1 MQPTSPHPLH
11 DERSLQTFGR
21 HMRLA
26 HRLGLQPHR
35 RPPGFRESPE
45 LVRLDVVPGH
55 TPSLEPPVRIYMGTE
70 PAQHRAERVL
80 IWSIMAVRD
89 PSRVYEIYLMSDLAG
104 FDRRHWKTGFTGYRY
119 AIPFL
124 AGGDGRAIYNDV
136 DQIYLADPA
145 ELFDLDMK
153 GAGMMSITERDTSV
167 MLIDCAKMSRVWS
180 LDEARTMRRH
190 KTFRVKTV
198 SAGLWARLGG
208 EWNARDPEFDPG
220 RSKLL
225 HYTILHTQPWRP
237 FPRQLKY
244 EPNPLGNL
252 WFDLER
258 DADAS
263 GFTIFTRER
272 PSRRFREAA
281 AERLA
286 ASAAA
291 EQRPGLP
298 ARERT
303 SVGKLVAETGSRTI
317 ALWDLAP
324 GGDLLLRPLGAE
336 AGQGAGADGRCD
348 GIIVPETIGRIPK
361 ADIPWVLDEIF
372 RTAAKFVHVEVRRVG
387 GLFGG
392 ARGDAALA
400 ETSDAYWWRT
410 QMEGAARRR
419 PGVRWALQIGRTV
432 VSG

>member
-1 MQPTSPHPLH
+1 MQPTSSHPIH
-11 DERSLQTFGR
+11 DERSLRTFGR

-26 HRLGLQPHR
+26 HRLGLQLHH

-45 LVRLDVVPGH
+45 LVRLDVLPGR
-55 TPSLEPPVRIYMGTE
+55 TPSDKPPVRIFMGTE

-167 MLIDCAKMSRVWS
+167 MLIDCAKMAGVWS
-180 LDEARTMRRH
+180 LEEARTMRRH
-190 KTFRVKTV
+190 KVFRVKTA
-198 SAGLWARLGG
+198 SAGVWGRLGG

-237 FPRQLKY
+237 FPKQLKY

-252 WFDLER
+252 WFDLEC
-258 DADAS
+258 DADAN
-263 GFTIFTRER
+263 GFTIFTRAR
-272 PSRRFREAA
+272 PSKRFGEIA
-281 AERLA
+281 AETRPPATAEHRPRLSA
-286 ASAAA
+286 RDRASV
-291 EQRPGLP
+291 E
-298 ARERT
+298 
-303 SVGKLVAETGSRTI
+303 KLAAETGSRTI
-317 ALWDLAP
+317 ALWDLAR
-324 GGDLLLRPLGAE
+324 GGDFLLHQLVEGGKE
-336 AGQGAGADGRCD
+336 GAGAERRCD
-348 GIIVPETIGRIPK
+348 GIVASETINRIPK
-361 ADIPWVLDEIF
+361 ADLHWVLDEIF
-372 RTAAKFVHVEVRRVG
+372 RTAAKFVHVAVPRIG
-387 GLFGG
+387 GLFGR
-392 ARGDAALA
+392 AKGDAALA

-419 PGVRWALQIGRTV
+419 PGVRWALRIGRTV
-432 VSG
+432 ATG